1 MAAQQQSPQLA
12 GIYIYNIH
20 KKDIMTICKHIAEYF
35 SFLSFHITVSQKY
48 EKFKPKTIEN

>member
-12 GIYIYNIH
+12 GIYIY
-20 KKDIMTICKHIAEYF
+20 KKDIMKICKHISEYF